1 MSRQGTVYSSFV
13 FLTNVIVAYIY
24 QYYIYAVLFGA
35 LFATSIVVHV
45 NEHNLFTNIL
55 DKCVISCI
63 VLYGGYV
70 FFQKCRDGLTRGGEG
85 EGGGD
90 ISIATMIVFTFLA
103 TIFLYVYGFFHGKF
117 CFSEDVHV
125 ANMYHSLMHIVGSV
139 GHHLIVLL

>member
-24 QYYIYAVLFGA
+24 QYYIYVVLFGA

-70 FFQKCRDGLTRGGEG
+70 FFQKCRDGVGRGG
-85 EGGGD
+85 

-103 TIFLYVYGFFHGKF
+103 TIFLYVYGYFHGKF
-117 CFSEDVHV
+117 CFSEDVNV

>member
-70 FFQKCRDGLTRGGEG
+70 FFQKCRDGLTRGG
-85 EGGGD
+85 GGGGGGGVLV
-90 ISIATMIVFTFLA
+90 SPQWL
-103 TIFLYVYGFFHGKF
+103 
-117 CFSEDVHV
+117 FSR
-125 ANMYHSLMHIVGSV
+125 S
-139 GHHLIVLL
+139 